1 MAFARHIKKIIKW
14 KDDMIVSPG
23 SMKMILFYFI
33 FLMGNGDDFWLT
45 DKPQI
50 CMIREVEDVSISL
63 TYDPSNMP
71 QI

>member
-1 MAFARHIKKIIKW
+1 
-14 KDDMIVSPG
+14 MIVPPG
-23 SMKMILFYFI
+23 SMEMILFYFI
-33 FLMGNGDDFWLT
+33 FLVGNGDDFLLT